1 MRIGRKQAGRDGP
14 AATHLIQQVPSRHA
28 TPTNRPHMPLRAP
41 GPCSHHF
48 LSLGAFLPLHHHHHQ
63 TTSSQA
69 PSRSFPSGSAPS
81 PRSTPRRPNRHGSSP
96 PPRPEPTRGAASF
109 APEPSDARCPPCPRY
124 HRRFFFVSPS
134 LGRFSAGT
142 TQGSPPPPP
151 PLSPRS
157 WPSGGMPRLAA
168 VHHTRYAAFFFFRT
182 IR

>member
-1 MRIGRKQAGRDGP
+1 
-14 AATHLIQQVPSRHA
+14 
-28 TPTNRPHMPLRAP
+28 MPLRAP

-151 PLSPRS
+151 PPLSLHGRGPPAACQDSPPSITHGMLPFSFFERFDELNFPSLSRS
-157 WPSGGMPRLAA
+157 GVRVFLLLLILWCSG
-168 VHHTRYAAFFFFRT
+168 
-182 IR
+182 